1 MTAYTCPT
9 SVLGAERERLLAEQE
24 RLLQYLPGMEPAMAA
39 RAASVLAEKLAALA
53 TEYENLEDNHG
64 QNK

>member
-1 MTAYTCPT
+1 MSAYTCPT
-9 SVLGAERERLLAEQE
+9 SVLEAERERLLAEQE
-24 RLLQYLPGMEPAMAA
+24 RLLEHLPRMEPAMAA
-39 RAASVLAEKLAALA
+39 RAATVLADKLAALA